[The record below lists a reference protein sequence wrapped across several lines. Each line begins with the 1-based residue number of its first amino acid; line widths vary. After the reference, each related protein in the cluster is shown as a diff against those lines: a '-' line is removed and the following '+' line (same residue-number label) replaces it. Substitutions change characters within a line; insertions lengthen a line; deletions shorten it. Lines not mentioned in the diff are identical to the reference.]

1 MIQQNEL
8 EHLKQLLS
16 TPQQI
21 SIVTHTNPDGDAIGS
36 SLGLYHYLIQK
47 KHKVKVIVPNA
58 FPHCLAWMNDSEK
71 VIDYE
76 RQKEDADDFVQTSDI
91 LFMLDFNN
99 LQRIDNLADAVE
111 KSDAFKILIDHHQ
124 QPDIAANITVSDISA
139 CSTCQMIFEIID
151 LLGDKNL
158 INVNSAEC
166 LYCGIMTDTASFRFD
181 TTSAKTH
188 RIVAQLIEIGIVK
201 SKIHGAVY
209 DKNTLDKLQL
219 VSYCLCNNLKLHHNN
234 KIATITFNAEE
245 QKKYNMQKGDTEGLV
260 NHGLSVDGVLVSAFF
275 TERDGMI
282 KISFRSK
289 GKIDVNA
296 FARKYFEGGGHVN
309 AAGAKSNLSI
319 EKTLEKFIELSNE
332 LV

>member
-58 FPHCLAWMNDSEK
+58 FPHFLAWMNDSEK

>member
-1 MIQQNEL
+1 
-8 EHLKQLLS
+8 
-16 TPQQI
+16 
-21 SIVTHTNPDGDAIGS
+21 
-36 SLGLYHYLIQK
+36 
-47 KHKVKVIVPNA
+47 
-58 FPHCLAWMNDSEK
+58 
-71 VIDYE
+71 
-76 RQKEDADDFVQTSDI
+76 
-91 LFMLDFNN
+91 
-99 LQRIDNLADAVE
+99 
-111 KSDAFKILIDHHQ
+111 
-124 QPDIAANITVSDISA
+124 
-139 CSTCQMIFEIID
+139 MIFEIID

-158 INVNSAEC
+158 INVSSAEC

-181 TTSAKTH
+181 STSAKTH
-188 RIVAQLIEIGIVK
+188 RIVAQLIEIGVIK

>member
-58 FPHCLAWMNDSEK
+58 FPHFLAWMNDSEK

-124 QPDIAANITVSDISA
+124 QPDIAANITVSDTSA

-181 TTSAKTH
+181 STSAKTH
-188 RIVAQLIEIGIVK
+188 RIVAQLIEIGVIK